1 MSATIQS
8 IQIGRLISEGNPQ
21 SRDISDSHWTTGF
34 YKQPVVGR
42 VQLNT
47 LGMDG
52 DFRTGTV
59 LERRNRLV
67 LRSN

>member
-21 SRDISDSHWTTGF
+21 SRDIFDRHWTTGF
-34 YKQPVVGR
+34 YKQPVVGSGWYLR
-42 VQLNT
+42 VIQAGELAVGQT
-47 LGMDG
+47 
-52 DFRTGTV
+52 

-67 LRSN
+67 VWSN